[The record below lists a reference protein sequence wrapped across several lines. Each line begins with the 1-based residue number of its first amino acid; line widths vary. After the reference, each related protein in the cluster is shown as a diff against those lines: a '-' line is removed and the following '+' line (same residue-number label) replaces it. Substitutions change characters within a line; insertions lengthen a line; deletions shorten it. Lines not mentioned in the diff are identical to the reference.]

1 MLLNPPQDLLGSC
14 MPGLDIQG
22 ILSKAASLRDHL
34 PQPLRRDVTS
44 VFRAGQRHRAVL
56 IPSSSQQ
63 HFDPSTG
70 GVRPRLGRA
79 GPALTLPSQG
89 SRPAS
94 LGTAQRQ

>member
-1 MLLNPPQDLLGSC
+1 

-34 PQPLRRDVTS
+34 PQALRRDVTS

-56 IPSSSQQ
+56 SSSWQ